1 MTPPNLPIELIE
13 VIMDELGGQQ
23 LDASLRSFAL
33 VHSVFLE
40 KSQRRLFSSITI
52 VVPSFVPLSRERQTP
67 SQRLLDVL
75 RGSRHLAGYI
85 TSLRIMEDTLLST
98 KARQTRPHGILYET
112 TLLKILPL
120 IQGTVRSL
128 ELSAKGESYVGDN
141 FLNALSFPYVETLGL
156 RNICVPIH
164 ILDCFPRLRA
174 LACHDTRWIHMLKAG
189 RPDLTGTQRIEDLEI
204 GTHDRSELR
213 VFMRLISSYP
223 PPFNNITTLR
233 LSSFLGPYADLI
245 SVILLCKDRLER
257 LEIACPDRILANLL
271 DLGVIPRLQ
280 HLSCYG
286 MQIADISTATSP
298 FFCILQKAQLLSRL
312 SLMFYVSS
320 FEIFRQDTPEWKNL
334 DEILWRENS
343 WIERISIYLN
353 RATVPRGEVDRELVA
368 SVLPRLHKR
377 LASRMTVMKNI
388 CCESMF
394 EVYKNR
400 LTPTL

>member
-13 VIMDELGGQQ
+13 VIMDELDGRQP
-23 LDASLRSFAL
+23 DATLRSFAL

-40 KSQRRLFSSITI
+40 KSQRRLFFSITI

-112 TLLKILPL
+112 TLLEILPL

-156 RNICVPIH
+156 RNICVPIY
-164 ILDCFPRLRA
+164 ILDCFPRQRTCVRAIDAIFPRLRA

-213 VFMRLISSYP
+213 VFMRLVSSYP

-233 LSSFLGPYADLI
+233 LSSFLGPYADLM

-257 LEIACPDRILANLL
+257 LEIACPDRILADRL
-271 DLGVIPRLQ
+271 DLGVLPRLQ

-286 MQIADISTATSP
+286 MQIADVSTATSP

-320 FEIFRQDTPEWKNL
+320 FELFRQDTPEWKNL
-334 DEILWRENS
+334 DEILGRENS

-368 SVLPRLHKR
+368 SVLPCLHKR
-377 LASRMTVMKNI
+377 LASRMIVMKNI
-388 CCESMF
+388 WS
-394 EVYKNR
+394 
-400 LTPTL
+400 